1 MNAGHP
7 APQTVRPCAGQ
18 PKGASAGT
26 AVPLEHAAY
35 VADRRTVER
44 IAPHGSCAVTFPS

>member
-7 APQTVRPCAGQ
+7 AQQTVRPVAGQ
-18 PKGASAGT
+18 PKGASPGT
-26 AVPLEHAAY
+26 AVPLGHAAY

-44 IAPHGSCAVTFPS
+44 IAPYGGCAGTFPS